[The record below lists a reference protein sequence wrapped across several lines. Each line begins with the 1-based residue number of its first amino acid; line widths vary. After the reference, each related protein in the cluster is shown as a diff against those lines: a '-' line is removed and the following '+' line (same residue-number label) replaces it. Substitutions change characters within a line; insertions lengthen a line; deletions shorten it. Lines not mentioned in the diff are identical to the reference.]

1 MSGQRTSPLSGVR
14 VLEIGT
20 LPAAAYCARFFADF
34 GAEVIKV
41 EPTGG
46 DPARSTAPMIDD
58 GRGGRCSGWF
68 SYLNFGKRSLVV
80 DAADPRAAARVAELL
95 ADADVLI
102 DSTGAG
108 DGARYGLDHAR
119 LRERHPRLVVIGL
132 SWFGPGG
139 PYSGFRGADAVC
151 RALAGKVQPIGPIE
165 GPPLALPDY
174 HAAIVG
180 GLSAFIPL
188 MASLHARAR
197 NGAGGAWQS
206 SVLESEVALAEFQA
220 TEGHAAGVRQPR
232 GGINRFSPTYPL
244 GIYRCR
250 SGWLGITVV
259 TPHQWASL
267 CELLGMDELAHDP
280 GYAMGPERLE
290 HAETLEPRLIA
301 AFRER
306 SAAEWFEE
314 GLRMKL
320 PFAIVPEMRELLA
333 TPVFRDRGTI
343 VPIRVG
349 ARTVEAPGSPLHLTR
364 TPPLAGGTVP
374 ELDECSGTGGGWQT
388 VAAGRDAAPRA
399 LTLATGADIRSAVPG
414 PLAGVRIVDLAMG
427 WAGPIC
433 TRNMADLGADVIKV
447 EACGYHDW
455 WRGTS
460 TRMSDFEQQL
470 YEKQPR
476 FIALNHNKR
485 AITLDLTSA
494 EGARLL
500 KELVR
505 GADAVVENYSSE
517 VLPKLGLD
525 YARLREV
532 NPQLVMVS
540 MAAFGA
546 TGPWSACRAYGSTL
560 EQGSGLPTVAG
571 REGDP
576 PLMTHIAHG
585 DAVGGLNAASAL
597 MVGLWHRLL
606 TGEGQHIDLSQVECM
621 MPFTAPWAIEQ
632 SASGRVSPR
641 LGNRHPDHAPQ
652 GVYPCAGHDAWVLV
666 TVADDGMW
674 RALCGVLGDAALAG
688 DASLADAAGRRRA
701 HDRIDASIAAWT
713 RTRSP
718 DEAMNTLQAAGVAAG
733 AVRAPVELIV
743 DPHLQARGFWQMAD
757 RPFVGRHPQPSPP
770 YRAAAGSSGS
780 APAAPPAGSALPAA
794 AAPPPIPIAWPGA
807 TLGQFNAE
815 VLKGVLGMSDADLAR
830 LESAGVIGTVP
841 LSPMH
846 RKRGASK
853 TAQA

>member
-1 MSGQRTSPLSGVR
+1 MSAHPLPMSGLR

-34 GAEVIKV
+34 GAEVVKV
-41 EPTGG
+41 EPPQG
-46 DPARSTAPMIDD
+46 DPARQASPMIDD
-58 GRGGRCSGWF
+58 GRGGRASGWF
-68 SYLNFGKRSLVV
+68 AYLNFGKRSLVV
-80 DAADPRAAARVAELL
+80 DPADPAAAARIAALVAE
-95 ADADVLI
+95 ADVLI
-102 DSTGAG
+102 DATDAQ
-108 DGARYGLDHAR
+108 DAARYGLDHAR
-119 LRERHPRLVVIGL
+119 LRAAHPRLVVMGL
-132 SWFGPGG
+132 SWFGRGG
-139 PYSGFRGADAVC
+139 PYAEFHGSDAVC

-180 GLSAFIPL
+180 GLSAFIPT
-188 MASLHARAR
+188 MAALHARAR
-197 NGAGGAWQS
+197 SGDG
-206 SVLESEVALAEFQA
+206 SVWDANVHEAEIALAEFQA
-220 TEGHAAGVRQPR
+220 TEGHGAGTRQPR
-232 GGINRFSPTYPL
+232 GGINRFTPTYPM
-244 GIYRCR
+244 GVYRCR

-259 TPHQWASL
+259 TPHQWAAL
-267 CELLGMDELAHDP
+267 CELLHMQELAHDP

-290 HAETLEPRLIA
+290 HADTLEPRLIA

-306 SAAEWFEE
+306 TAQEWFEE

-320 PFAIVPEMRELLA
+320 PFAIVPEMHEQLA
-333 TPVFRDRGTI
+333 TQVFRDRGVI

-349 ARTVEAPGSPLHLTR
+349 ARTVEAPGSPLHLNR
-364 TPPLAGGTVP
+364 TPPQSGGAMPALDDGGAAGGVWR
-374 ELDECSGTGGGWQT
+374 S
-388 VAAGRDAAPRA
+388 PRA
-399 LTLATGADIRSAVPG
+399 DVASRTLTRASGADIRSAVPG
-414 PLAGVRIVDLAMG
+414 PLAGVRIIDLSMG

-546 TGPWSACRAYGSTL
+546 TGPWSTCRAYGSTL
-560 EQGSGLPTVAG
+560 EHGSGLPTVAG

-606 TGEGQHIDLSQVECM
+606 TGEGQHLDLSQVECM

-632 SASGRVSPR
+632 SANGRLGPR

-652 GVYPCAGHDAWVLV
+652 GVYPCSGHDAWVLLSV
-666 TVADDGMW
+666 LDDGMW
-674 RALCGVLGDAALAG
+674 RALCGVLGDAALAADG
-688 DASLADAAGRRRA
+688 ALANVAGRRDA
-701 HDRIDASIAAWT
+701 HDRIDAAIAAWT
-713 RTRSP
+713 RTRTP
-718 DEAMNTLQAAGVAAG
+718 DAAMAALQRAGVSAG
-733 AVRAPVELIV
+733 VVRAPAELID
-743 DPHLQARGFWQMAD
+743 DPQLAARGFWQVTD
-757 RPFVGRHPQPSPP
+757 RAYVGPHPQPSPP
-770 YRAAAGSSGS
+770 YRAAAAGRAG
-780 APAAPPAGSALPAA
+780 PVAPPV
-794 AAPPPIPIAWPGA
+794 PIAWPGP
-807 TLGQFNAE
+807 TLGQFNEE
-815 VLKGVLGMSDADLAR
+815 VLRGVLGLGDDDLKR
-830 LESAGVIGTVP
+830 LASAGVIGTVP
-841 LSPMH
+841 LSPML
-846 RKRGASK
+846 RKRGAPK
-853 TAQA
+853 TAAA